1 MTFKTFSAFRG
12 VGQPLETLMRLF
24 RTTCVAAAVAL
35 SATLAFAQQPP
46 IRIAH
51 IDTFS
56 GATASTGATVSKTLL
71 YAVDLINERGGVL
84 GRKLEVVPLDNA
96 GDANK
101 AVAMLSSTVD
111 QKINFM
117 VQAGNSGI
125 AGALL
130 AAVDKHN
137 QRNPDAR
144 VLYLNY
150 GSALPEL
157 TEAKCSFWMF
167 RFEAHQRMKMHAIAD
182 YVAKTPDIKKIYL
195 INQDYSFGHEVS
207 TDAKA
212 IIGKAR
218 PDVQFVGDDFHP
230 FGKIKDF
237 SPYILKIKQAGA
249 DTVLTGNWGNDLA
262 LLVRASKEAGLKTK
276 YITYYGGLYGVP
288 TAIGPAGE
296 DTVFQIASWHPNV
309 PVEDKTPQLE
319 KYQRDFKAKYGE
331 DLYYTSILVQMD
343 MLARA
348 IEKVGSTDNIVPI
361 ARALEG
367 MEYDSPFG
375 KIKMR
380 KNDHQASHPLYITQL
395 VKGVKNDAEG
405 MGMGWKT
412 VAKVPGEA
420 TELPVACDMKRPS

>member
-1 MTFKTFSAFRG
+1 MTFRRFARSA
-12 VGQPLETLMRLF
+12 T
-24 RTTCVAAAVAL
+24 VAALASAAVL
-35 SATLAFAQQPP
+35 GWAQQPP
-46 IRIAH
+46 IRVAH

-56 GATASTGATVSKTLL
+56 GPTASTGATVAKTLL
-71 YAVDLINERGGVL
+71 YAVQRINERGGVL
-84 GRKLEVVPLDNA
+84 GRKFEVVQMDNA
-96 GDANK
+96 GDSNK
-101 AVAMLSSTVD
+101 AVASLTSTVD
-111 QKINFM
+111 QNIRLL

-130 AAVDKHN
+130 TAVDKHN
-137 QRNPDAR
+137 QRNPDKR

-167 RFEAHQRMKMHAIAD
+167 RFEAHQRMKMRAIAD
-182 YVAKTPDIKKIYL
+182 YVAKTPSIQKIYL
-195 INQDYSFGHEVS
+195 LNQDYSFGHEVS
-207 TDAKA
+207 KDARE

-218 PDVQFVGDDFHP
+218 ADVQFVGDEFHP

-237 SPYILKIKQAGA
+237 SPYVLKIKQAGA

-296 DTVFQIASWHPNV
+296 DTVLQIASWHPNV
-309 PVEDKTPQLE
+309 PVEDKQPELE
-319 KYQRDFKAKYGE
+319 KLQKDFKANFGE

-343 MLARA
+343 MLAKA
-348 IEKVGSTDNIVPI
+348 IEKVGNADDVAAI

-380 KNDHQASHPLYITQL
+380 KDDHQATHPLYINQL
-395 VKGVKNDAEG
+395 VKGVKYDAEG
-405 MGMGWKT
+405 LGLGWKT
-412 VAKVPGEA
+412 VAKVDGSV
-420 TELPVACDMKRPS
+420 TEPPLACKMKRPD

>member
-1 MTFKTFSAFRG
+1 MRPHRFFRLAG
-12 VGQPLETLMRLF
+12 I
-24 RTTCVAAAVAL
+24 AAAL
-35 SATLAFAQQPP
+35 TCATLPALAQQPP
-46 IRIAH
+46 IKVAH

-56 GATASTGATVSKTLL
+56 GPTASTGTTVAKTLL
-71 YAVDLINERGGVL
+71 YAVQRINERGGVL
-84 GRKLEVVPLDNA
+84 GRKFEVTQLDNG
-96 GDANK
+96 GDSNK
-101 AVAMLSSTVD
+101 AVAGLTSTID
-111 QKINFM
+111 QKIRFM

-130 AAVDKHN
+130 TAVDKHN
-137 QRNPDAR
+137 QRNPDRR

-157 TEAKCSFWMF
+157 TETKCSFWMF

-182 YVAKTPDIKKIYL
+182 YVAKTPAIKKIYL
-195 INQDYSFGHEVS
+195 LNQDYSFGHEVS
-207 TDAKA
+207 KDARTM
-212 IIGKAR
+212 IGKAR
-218 PDVQFVGDDFHP
+218 PDVEFVGDDFHP

-262 LLVRASKEAGLKTK
+262 LLVRASKDAGLKTK
-276 YITYYGGLYGVP
+276 YITYYGGLFGVP

-296 DTVFQIASWHPNV
+296 DTVLQISSWHPNV
-309 PVEDKTPQLE
+309 PVEDKQPELE
-319 KYQRDFKAKYGE
+319 KLQKDFKANFGE

-343 MLARA
+343 MLAKA
-348 IEKVGSTDNIVPI
+348 IEKVGNADDVAAI

-380 KNDHQASHPLYITQL
+380 AGDHQATHPLYITQL
-395 VKGVKNDAEG
+395 VKGVKYDAEG
-405 MGMGWKT
+405 LGLGWKT
-412 VAKVPGEA
+412 VARVDGA
-420 TELPVACDMKRPS
+420 VTEPPMACKMNRPS

>member
-1 MTFKTFSAFRG
+1 
-12 VGQPLETLMRLF
+12 MRLF
-24 RTTCVAAAVAL
+24 RTTCVAAALGCTAL
-35 SATLAFAQQPP
+35 LALAQQPP

-56 GATASTGATVSKTLL
+56 GPTASTGTTVAKTLL
-71 YAVDLINERGGVL
+71 YAASLINERGGVL
-84 GRKLEVVPLDNA
+84 GRKLEVIQMDNA
-96 GDANK
+96 GDSNK
-101 AVAMLSSTVD
+101 AVAMLTSTVD
-111 QKINFM
+111 QKIPFM

-130 AAVDKHN
+130 TAVDKHN
-137 QRNPDAR
+137 QRNPESR

-167 RFEAHQRMKMHAIAD
+167 RFEAHQRMKMYAIAD
-182 YVAKTPDIKKIYL
+182 YVAKTPAIQKIYL
-195 INQDYSFGHEVS
+195 LNQDYSFGQEVAK
-207 TDAKA
+207 DAKA

-218 PDVQFVGDDFHP
+218 SDVQFVGDELHP

-237 SPYILKIKQAGA
+237 SPYILKIKQSGA

-276 YITYYGGLYGVP
+276 FITYYGGLFGVP

-296 DTVFQIASWHPNV
+296 DTVFQIASWQPNV
-309 PVEDKTPQLE
+309 PVEDKTPALE
-319 KYQRDFKAKYGE
+319 KYQRDFNAKCGE

-348 IEKVGSTDNIVPI
+348 IEKVGSADDIVPI

-380 KNDHQASHPLYITQL
+380 KDDHQASHPLYINQL
-395 VKGVKNDAEG
+395 VKGVKYDAEG
-405 MGMGWKT
+405 LGMGWKT
-412 VAKVPGEA
+412 VAKVPGEV
-420 TELPVACDMKRPS
+420 TELPPACKMNRPS

>member
-1 MTFKTFSAFRG
+1 
-12 VGQPLETLMRLF
+12 MRLF
-24 RTTCVAAAVAL
+24 RTTCVAAALGCTAL
-35 SATLAFAQQPP
+35 LAFAQQPP

-56 GATASTGATVSKTLL
+56 GPTASTGTTVAKTLL
-71 YAVDLINERGGVL
+71 YAASLINERGGVL
-84 GRKLEVVPLDNA
+84 GRKLEVIQMDNA
-96 GDANK
+96 GDSNK
-101 AVAMLSSTVD
+101 AVAMLTSTVD
-111 QKINFM
+111 QKIPFM

-130 AAVDKHN
+130 TAVDKHN
-137 QRNPDAR
+137 QRNPESR

-167 RFEAHQRMKMHAIAD
+167 RFEAHQRMKMYAIAD
-182 YVAKTPDIKKIYL
+182 YVAKTPAIQKIYL
-195 INQDYSFGHEVS
+195 LNQDYSFGQEVAK
-207 TDAKA
+207 DAKA

-218 PDVQFVGDDFHP
+218 SDVQFVGDELHP

-237 SPYILKIKQAGA
+237 SPYILKIKQSGA

-276 YITYYGGLYGVP
+276 FITYYGGLFGVP

-309 PVEDKTPQLE
+309 PVEDKAPALE
-319 KYQRDFKAKYGE
+319 KYQRDFKAKFGE

-348 IEKVGSTDNIVPI
+348 IEKVGSADDIVPI

-380 KNDHQASHPLYITQL
+380 KDDHQASHPLYINQL
-395 VKGVKNDAEG
+395 VKGVKYDAEG
-405 MGMGWKT
+405 LGMGWKT
-412 VAKVPGEA
+412 VAKVPGEV
-420 TELPVACDMKRPS
+420 TELPPACKMNRPS

>member
-1 MTFKTFSAFRG
+1 MRTFKT
-12 VGQPLETLMRLF
+12 TL
-24 RTTCVAAAVAL
+24 VAAALGCTAL
-35 SATLAFAQQPP
+35 LASAQQPQSP

-56 GATASTGATVSKTLL
+56 GPTASTGTTVAKTLL
-71 YAVDLINERGGVL
+71 YAVSLINERGGVL
-84 GRKLEVVPLDNA
+84 GRKLEVVQLDNA
-96 GDANK
+96 GDSNK
-101 AVAMLSSTVD
+101 AVSMLTSTID

-130 AAVDKHN
+130 TAVDKHN

-182 YVAKTPDIKKIYL
+182 YVAKTPAIQKIYL
-195 INQDYSFGHEVS
+195 LNQDYSFGQEVS
-207 TDAKA
+207 KDAKA

-218 PDVQFVGDDFHP
+218 PDVQFVGDDLHP

-237 SPYILKIKQAGA
+237 APYILKIKQSGA

-276 YITYYGGLYGVP
+276 YITYYGGLFSMP

-296 DTVFQIASWHPNV
+296 DTVLQIASWHPNV
-309 PVEDKTPQLE
+309 PVEDKAPALE
-319 KYQRDFKAKYGE
+319 KYQRDFKAKFGE

-348 IEKVGSTDNIVPI
+348 IEKAGSTNDIVPI

-380 KNDHQASHPLYITQL
+380 KDDHQASHPLYISQL
-395 VKGVKNDAEG
+395 VKGVKYDAEG
-405 MGMGWKT
+405 LGLGWKT
-412 VAKVPGEA
+412 VAKVPGA
-420 TELPVACDMKRPS
+420 VTELPAACNMTRPN

>member
-1 MTFKTFSAFRG
+1 
-12 VGQPLETLMRLF
+12 MRLF

-375 KIKMR
+375 KVKMR

>member
-1 MTFKTFSAFRG
+1 MTFRRFARSA
-12 VGQPLETLMRLF
+12 T
-24 RTTCVAAAVAL
+24 VAALSYAAV
-35 SATLAFAQQPP
+35 LAWAQQPP
-46 IRIAH
+46 IRVAH

-56 GATASTGATVSKTLL
+56 GPTASTGATVAKTLL
-71 YAVDLINERGGVL
+71 YAVQRINERGGVL
-84 GRKLEVVPLDNA
+84 GRKFEVIQMDNA
-96 GDANK
+96 GDSNK
-101 AVAMLSSTVD
+101 AVASLTSTVD
-111 QKINFM
+111 QNIRLM

-130 AAVDKHN
+130 TAVDKHN
-137 QRNPDAR
+137 QRNPDKR

-167 RFEAHQRMKMHAIAD
+167 RFEAHQRMKMRAIAD
-182 YVAKTPDIKKIYL
+182 YVAKTPSIQKIYL
-195 INQDYSFGHEVS
+195 LNQDYSFGHEVS
-207 TDAKA
+207 KDARE

-218 PDVQFVGDDFHP
+218 ADVQFVGDEFHP

-296 DTVFQIASWHPNV
+296 DTVLQIASWHPNV
-309 PVEDKTPQLE
+309 PVEDKQPELE
-319 KYQRDFKAKYGE
+319 KLQKDFKANFGE

-343 MLARA
+343 MLAKA
-348 IEKVGSTDNIVPI
+348 IEKVGNADDVAAI

-380 KNDHQASHPLYITQL
+380 KDDHQATHPLYINQL
-395 VKGVKNDAEG
+395 VKGVKYDAEG
-405 MGMGWKT
+405 LGMGWKT
-412 VAKVPGEA
+412 VARVDGSV
-420 TELPVACDMKRPS
+420 TEPPLACKMKRPD

>member
-1 MTFKTFSAFRG
+1 
-12 VGQPLETLMRLF
+12 MRLF
-24 RTTCVAAAVAL
+24 RTTCIAAVLGCSAL
-35 SATLAFAQQPP
+35 LACAQQPP

-56 GATASTGATVSKTLL
+56 GPTASTGTTVAKTLL
-71 YAVDLINERGGVL
+71 YAASLINERGGVL
-84 GRKLEVVPLDNA
+84 RRKLEVVQMDNG
-96 GDANK
+96 GDSNK
-101 AVAMLSSTVD
+101 AVAMLTSTVD
-111 QKINFM
+111 QKIQFM

-130 AAVDKHN
+130 TAVDKHN
-137 QRNPDAR
+137 QRNPDSR

-182 YVAKTPDIKKIYL
+182 YVSKTPEIKKIYL
-195 INQDYSFGHEVS
+195 LNQDYSFGHEVS
-207 TDAKA
+207 KDARA

-218 PDVQFVGDDFHP
+218 PDVQFVGDEFHP

-296 DTVFQIASWHPNV
+296 DTVLQIASWHPNV
-309 PVEDKTPQLE
+309 PVEDKTPQWE
-319 KYQRDFKAKYGE
+319 KLQRDYKAKFGE

-348 IEKVGSTDNIVPI
+348 IEKAGGTNDIVPI

-380 KNDHQASHPLYITQL
+380 KDDHQASHPLYINQL
-395 VKGVKNDAEG
+395 VKGVKYDAEG
-405 MGMGWKT
+405 LGMGWKT
-412 VAKVPGEA
+412 VAKVPGDV
-420 TELPVACDMKRPS
+420 TELPVACKMNRPS

>member
-1 MTFKTFSAFRG
+1 MTFRRFARSA
-12 VGQPLETLMRLF
+12 T
-24 RTTCVAAAVAL
+24 VAALASTAV
-35 SATLAFAQQPP
+35 LAWAQQPP
-46 IRIAH
+46 IRVAH

-56 GATASTGATVSKTLL
+56 GPTASTGATVAKTLL
-71 YAVDLINERGGVL
+71 YAVQRINERGGVL
-84 GRKLEVVPLDNA
+84 GRKFEVVQMDNA
-96 GDANK
+96 GDSNK
-101 AVAMLSSTVD
+101 AVASLTSTVD
-111 QKINFM
+111 QNIRLL

-130 AAVDKHN
+130 TAVDKHN
-137 QRNPDAR
+137 QRNPDKR

-167 RFEAHQRMKMHAIAD
+167 RFEAHQRMKMRAIAD
-182 YVAKTPDIKKIYL
+182 YVAKTPSIQKIYL
-195 INQDYSFGHEVS
+195 LNQDYSFGHEVS
-207 TDAKA
+207 KDARE

-218 PDVQFVGDDFHP
+218 ADVQFVGDEFHP

-237 SPYILKIKQAGA
+237 SPYVLKIKQAGA

-296 DTVFQIASWHPNV
+296 DTVLQIASWHPNV
-309 PVEDKTPQLE
+309 PVEDKQPELE
-319 KYQRDFKAKYGE
+319 KLQKDFKANFGE

-343 MLARA
+343 MLAKA
-348 IEKVGSTDNIVPI
+348 IEKVGNADDVAAI

-380 KNDHQASHPLYITQL
+380 KDDHQATHPLYINQL
-395 VKGVKNDAEG
+395 VKGVKYDAEG
-405 MGMGWKT
+405 LGLGWKT
-412 VAKVPGEA
+412 VAKVDGSV
-420 TELPVACDMKRPS
+420 TEPPLACKMKRPD

>member
-1 MTFKTFSAFRG
+1 
-12 VGQPLETLMRLF
+12 MRLF

-71 YAVDLINERGGVL
+71 NAVDLINERGGVL